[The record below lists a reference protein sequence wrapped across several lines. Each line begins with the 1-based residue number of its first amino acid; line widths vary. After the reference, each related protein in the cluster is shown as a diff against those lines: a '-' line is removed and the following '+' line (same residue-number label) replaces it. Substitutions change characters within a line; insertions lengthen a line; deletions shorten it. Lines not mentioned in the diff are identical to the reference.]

1 MRVSLLGLLGAA
13 ALGFSAMSALPAQAQ
28 GLSITIG
35 EPHGHRLPPPVH
47 RDHRRYVP
55 IHRHHHVPPVHATG
69 SFRQAIL
76 GLIVFFVV
84 GSVIL
89 LFTDTTRAIH
99 EAGNLTPEEA
109 LKET

>member
-13 ALGFSAMSALPAQAQ
+13 ALGFSAVSALPAQAQ

-35 EPHGHRLPPPVH
+35 EPHGHRPPPPVH

-69 SFRQAIL
+69 SFRHHC
-76 GLIVFFVV
+76 
-84 GSVIL
+84 VIR
-89 LFTDTTRAIH
+89 TTRH
-99 EAGNLTPEEA
+99 WNGFGWVQRRRRVCR
-109 LKET
+109 